1 MKYHTTVSTV
11 ITTLLILCVFV
22 AVSFF
27 VVFELNIGSPGYLL
41 LSTLE
46 EKLEKSENY
55 SITFSNID
63 RILKDRIQI
72 NDVKLKYNNLIDLE
86 IDNVILYNNP
96 LQLTKALFTKTGVL
110 KGDINNIKVTIN
122 SSGKNS
128 NSNINLQ
135 AVFEQ
140 IKNLEGYE
148 DIFSKNFL
156 YNYGYS
162 INVSNLDLKFNEIAI
177 SGLRANIQLD
187 EHLIFKSL
195 VAEVPTYIDDK
206 FNFEKIAFRSSNDGN
221 IYSFAISGDKL
232 SFIDENTN
240 IILDQARASLE
251 FNKFADLEL
260 TALPL
265 NLSIDNT
272 ILNSDSVNLNIGPIS
287 VQNTFDGAT
296 YNISKIKAKYNN
308 YDLTSSQI
316 SGSINVSEEY
326 EANATIQIPEELTIS
341 NLDSEVKINGIN
353 INASYLSSVSL
364 DARVNEILLSNINN
378 YSKNFIKDS
387 KLNNLNIALQYNN
400 SEAFIDASTLLLVG
414 SDIAFLDNTKAN
426 ASINAYITDKSLQ
439 ELTVNLNEIKFPMI
453 PYSAKMNFT
462 HDDKNELDI
471 YYQDKLS
478 ISFNDEQDI
487 LSGKINLSGFRG
499 SDIKNAINTYSPF
512 FNKYILDDT
521 LINGNISFTTNKDKK
536 GDIYSTLALDNIHF
550 NDITFGIASGLNAR
564 IDEKGIEDIKF
575 NITSEL
581 LRFAYLGS
589 ISFDTFL
596 PEGSI
601 TVDYT
606 KSGKSLLDLNI
617 SLGSNK
623 QYDFF
628 AKILNSDNGYIQGSI
643 NWAKEGL
650 VQALGD
656 VKSSAS
662 IYPFDL
668 SLDINSKKI
677 DLISDNLLLSADY
690 SEQISV
696 ALSLDDFPLPVSDL
710 SITPITINGYA
721 DYNFDFAEQRSLL
734 TINDINI
741 KDIRYIKSNPE
752 ITISGSYSNNLFTLD
767 KIIYQ
772 DNIST
777 LTGTLVIPIRE
788 KRMAFTLGDEIE
800 RLNIS
805 FKVINDN
812 LYTGIVNLNDINI
825 ERFGF
830 PKAYLNASLIG
841 KGENINAF
849 EFNGEL
855 NVQSLSN
862 DKLPFTLSSQISI
875 NDKSVELLDLKFTL
889 SDLMVSSPL
898 IGYDT
903 NVGNLLGNFDI
914 NYTRRNFDR
923 DYLVTSSLDF
933 DLNIGKYD
941 SLSIAVL
948 ESFDKFQKEFDFK
961 VNIDK
966 INIDNFLS
974 IDRRNIDVSFN
985 RDNGFKIEGNMINGT
1000 FNQKTF
1006 DIDLNIDL
1014 LPVAALS
1021 IKGIANPKDLDL
1033 NLNDVIFN
1041 IGSINFVFPFPIIWF
1056 SDKAFVNGDLKI
1068 FGPLYDTHM
1077 YGNLYTKGF
1086 DMEVWWLQKSILR
1099 LSDIHFSMIDNYLS
1113 SPRTPILV
1121 IDKFGGPVKTVD
1133 VDLEAQ
1139 LSPSNILDFFGL
1151 NVWIQKGQDVFVR
1164 IPIESQNM
1172 QIDADVYGLFSY
1184 YTDLVKNYL
1193 GGEIYSDSGVFS
1205 YGMDPLPSWW
1215 KSHMLVHNEFDVT
1228 LGENMKF
1235 LLPLSAD
1242 PILVAYMK
1250 DKTHFTFKY
1259 DNQVGS
1265 ISFDGSLDFRSGE
1278 IYYFEKNFY
1287 ITEGSLS
1294 FNNVNSRR
1302 IAPVIDLTA
1311 RLREFDSSGNK
1322 VDIYLIL
1329 KNSTLTDLNPYFES
1343 SPHKDLNE
1351 IMTILGDAILPTNTY
1366 GEFNLSSVAS
1376 LVTSGVDVMS
1386 RIGLINSTSSST
1398 DLISTIRNSL
1408 NLDMFSLRTNLFE
1421 NLVLDTIFTTTGQT
1435 ISPVARY
1442 LDNTSIYLG
1451 KYINED
1457 LFLQGMVHLSAF
1469 EQNSDKKRYTTILA
1483 DDLQLDIE
1491 VSLEWS
1497 NPLGTFTFFTK
1508 PSNLSLFNIF
1518 DSFGFSYSKRILF

>member
-72 NDVKLKYNNLIDLE
+72 NDVKLKYKNLIDLE

-195 VAEVPTYIDDK
+195 VAEVPTYLDDK

-232 SFIDENTN
+232 SFVDENTN

-308 YDLTSSQI
+308 YDLASSQI

-387 KLNNLNIALQYNN
+387 KFNNLNIALQYNN

-414 SDIAFLDNTKAN
+414 SDIAFLDNTKAT

-478 ISFNDEQDI
+478 ILFNDEQDI

-752 ITISGSYSNNLFTLD
+752 ITIAGSYSNNLFTLD

-841 KGENINAF
+841 KGESINAF
-849 EFNGEL
+849 E
-855 NVQSLSN
+855 
-862 DKLPFTLSSQISI
+862 
-875 NDKSVELLDLKFTL
+875 
-889 SDLMVSSPL
+889 LMV
-898 IGYDT
+898 
-903 NVGNLLGNFDI
+903 N
-914 NYTRRNFDR
+914 
-923 DYLVTSSLDF
+923 
-933 DLNIGKYD
+933 
-941 SLSIAVL
+941 
-948 ESFDKFQKEFDFK
+948 
-961 VNIDK
+961 
-966 INIDNFLS
+966 
-974 IDRRNIDVSFN
+974 
-985 RDNGFKIEGNMINGT
+985 
-1000 FNQKTF
+1000 
-1006 DIDLNIDL
+1006 
-1014 LPVAALS
+1014 
-1021 IKGIANPKDLDL
+1021 
-1033 NLNDVIFN
+1033 
-1041 IGSINFVFPFPIIWF
+1041 
-1056 SDKAFVNGDLKI
+1056 
-1068 FGPLYDTHM
+1068 
-1077 YGNLYTKGF
+1077 
-1086 DMEVWWLQKSILR
+1086 
-1099 LSDIHFSMIDNYLS
+1099 
-1113 SPRTPILV
+1113 
-1121 IDKFGGPVKTVD
+1121 
-1133 VDLEAQ
+1133 
-1139 LSPSNILDFFGL
+1139 
-1151 NVWIQKGQDVFVR
+1151 
-1164 IPIESQNM
+1164 
-1172 QIDADVYGLFSY
+1172 
-1184 YTDLVKNYL
+1184 
-1193 GGEIYSDSGVFS
+1193 
-1205 YGMDPLPSWW
+1205 
-1215 KSHMLVHNEFDVT
+1215 
-1228 LGENMKF
+1228 
-1235 LLPLSAD
+1235 
-1242 PILVAYMK
+1242 
-1250 DKTHFTFKY
+1250 
-1259 DNQVGS
+1259 
-1265 ISFDGSLDFRSGE
+1265 
-1278 IYYFEKNFY
+1278 
-1287 ITEGSLS
+1287 
-1294 FNNVNSRR
+1294 
-1302 IAPVIDLTA
+1302 
-1311 RLREFDSSGNK
+1311 
-1322 VDIYLIL
+1322 
-1329 KNSTLTDLNPYFES
+1329 
-1343 SPHKDLNE
+1343 
-1351 IMTILGDAILPTNTY
+1351 
-1366 GEFNLSSVAS
+1366 
-1376 LVTSGVDVMS
+1376 
-1386 RIGLINSTSSST
+1386 
-1398 DLISTIRNSL
+1398 
-1408 NLDMFSLRTNLFE
+1408 
-1421 NLVLDTIFTTTGQT
+1421 
-1435 ISPVARY
+1435 
-1442 LDNTSIYLG
+1442 
-1451 KYINED
+1451 
-1457 LFLQGMVHLSAF
+1457 
-1469 EQNSDKKRYTTILA
+1469 
-1483 DDLQLDIE
+1483 
-1491 VSLEWS
+1491 
-1497 NPLGTFTFFTK
+1497 
-1508 PSNLSLFNIF
+1508 
-1518 DSFGFSYSKRILF
+1518 